1 MSSGVAQNIPDVEAN
16 NLTVLGVVILNG
28 GTIVGVNAIG
38 AGLTLNAGGTLSLA
52 TIPAGT
58 LMGNPG
64 TVAAAAGEIVVGTS
78 LAITSGTLAVT

>member
-1 MSSGVAQNIPDVEAN
+1 MSGVAN
-16 NLTVLGVVILNG
+16 NTPNGEFNNVTIIGTLFFLNS
-28 GTIVGVNAIG
+28 GTIVPITAIG

-58 LMGNPG
+58 LAGNPG
-64 TVAAAAGEIVVGTS
+64 TVAAAPTEIVVGTS